1 MWENLLHISGG
12 SLNLAKCSWTLQFW
26 RWVNG
31 RPQICPQSRNDPML
45 LMTSGDSPDHHIIKH
60 HSNDVE
66 LKGLGVHMNFCGT
79 FASHAMAMKQKFDG
93 LARRLC
99 QSHLSP
105 ALSRIFYDSFY
116 IPSVK
121 YSLPV
126 TSMTTIELHKVQSQM
141 TASILNKMG
150 YNRHFPHAVAFAPIH
165 VFGCG
170 LLDLRLEQGLAH
182 IQSLLDYVGT
192 DHKVGRVMLISLWQL
207 QVEAGVSY
215 DLMLHPNV
223 SLPYLTD
230 CWLVC
235 LRRFCADLTSTSLY
249 VFFAIDCHFLLVRV
263 IPALWSML

>member
-1 MWENLLHISGG
+1 MNL
-12 SLNLAKCSWTLQFW
+12 
-26 RWVNG
+26 
-31 RPQICPQSRNDPML
+31 
-45 LMTSGDSPDHHIIKH
+45 
-60 HSNDVE
+60 
-66 LKGLGVHMNFCGT
+66 CGT

-93 LARRLC
+93 LARRLR

-230 CWLVC
+230 CCFVC